1 MKRFFLWSLLLFS
14 CLTLAIM
21 PSAFAAERGET
32 VAIELPA
39 NPSTGYSWTY
49 ELSEKDILK
58 EDSSGYIP
66 APGKDDGIGRG
77 GKQVWIFRAIN
88 PGSVAITFTYQ
99 RPWEAGAT
107 SSDSVTYFYAVD
119 TSLTI
124 TMIGRSSSSSQ
135 SVRPIEDNLN
145 RL

>member
-66 APGKDDGIGRG
+66 APGKDDGVGRG
-77 GKQVWIFRAIN
+77 GKQVWIFRAVN
-88 PGSVAITFTYQ
+88 PGSVGITFTYQ
-99 RPWEAGAT
+99 RPWEAGAA

-119 TSLTI
+119 TSLAI
-124 TMIGRSSSSSQ
+124 TLIGRSSSSSQ

>member
-1 MKRFFLWSLLLFS
+1 MKRFFLWALMFFS
-14 CLTLAIM
+14 CMT
-21 PSAFAAERGET
+21 FAALPPALAGERGET

-49 ELSEKDILK
+49 EFSEEDILK
-58 EDSSGYIP
+58 EDSSGYLP
-66 APGKDDGIGRG
+66 APSKDETVGRG

-99 RPWEAGAT
+99 RPWEAGAA

-119 TSLTI
+119 TSLAI

>member
-1 MKRFFLWSLLLFS
+1 MKRFFLWALLLFS
-14 CLTLAIM
+14 CMT
-21 PSAFAAERGET
+21 FAAMPTALAADQGET

-49 ELSEKDILK
+49 TFSEDNILK

-66 APGKDDGIGRG
+66 TPGKEETVGRG
-77 GKQVWIFRAIN
+77 GKQVWIFRAVN
-88 PGSVAITFTYQ
+88 PGSVGITFTYQ
-99 RPWEAGAT
+99 RPWEAGAA

-119 TSLTI
+119 TSLAI
-124 TMIGRSSSSSQ
+124 TLIGRSSSSSQ

>member
-1 MKRFFLWSLLLFS
+1 MKRFFLWGLLLFS
-14 CLTLAIM
+14 CMTLAMM
-21 PSAFAAERGET
+21 PSTFAAERGET

-49 ELSEKDILK
+49 EFNKEDILQ

-66 APGKDDGIGRG
+66 TPGKDEEVGRG
-77 GKQVWIFRAIN
+77 GKQVWIFRAVN
-88 PGSVAITFTYQ
+88 PGSVAVTFTYQ
-99 RPWEAGAT
+99 RPWEAGAV

-119 TSLTI
+119 TSLAI
-124 TMIGRSSSSSQ
+124 TLIGRSSNSSQ
-135 SVRPIEDNLN
+135 SIRPIEDNLN

>member
-1 MKRFFLWSLLLFS
+1 MKRFFLWGLFLFS
-14 CLTLAIM
+14 CLTLAMM

-49 ELSEKDILK
+49 EFSKEDILE

-66 APGKDDGIGRG
+66 APGKDEEVGRG
-77 GKQVWIFRAIN
+77 GKQVWIFRAVN
-88 PGSVAITFTYQ
+88 AGSVAVTFTYQ
-99 RPWEAGAT
+99 RPWEAGAV

-119 TSLTI
+119 TSLAI
-124 TMIGRSSSSSQ
+124 TLIGRSSSSSQ

>member
-39 NPSTGYSWTY
+39 NPSTGYIWTY

-66 APGKDDGIGRG
+66 APGKDDGVGRG